1 MEFVPLQICK
11 SLIFTVINYLIS
23 NSFIYQWPFP
33 SHTAITLHTSSFTI
47 AFYQKKEVWPHP
59 IFQPILCFK
68 PISFLLSVRQRYLS
82 SSPGIIIP
90 LTSKH
95 ITFLFHQITPP
106 TQIFNLIS
114 ALLSPP
120 KYNRCSTFLSLKKK
134 NSVSQIYVSLLL
146 SLFLQSKF
154 SKSGLYIYS
163 LYSHLSS
170 TLQLTVIWFLLNN
183 KVQQKLF
190 YLYFTKS
197 LQVLQCKPFLKIYL
211 FLAALGL
218 HCCARAF
225 SSCGEWGLLLVAV
238 RGLLIA
244 VASLVAEHRL

>member
-11 SLIFTVINYLIS
+11 SLIFTDINYLIS

-47 AFYQKKEVWPHP
+47 ALYQKKKVWPHP
-59 IFQPILCFK
+59 IFQPTLFFK
-68 PISFLLSVRQRYLS
+68 STSSLLSVRQRYLS
-82 SSPGIIIP
+82 SSPGIITP

-106 TQIFNLIS
+106 THIFNLIS

-120 KYNRCSTFLSLKKK
+120 KYKLFNFSVFKKK
-134 NSVSQIYVSLLL
+134 KILFLRSMSLFCYL
-146 SLFLQSKF
+146 SLFLHSKF

-183 KVQQKLF
+183 KVQQ
-190 YLYFTKS
+190 T
-197 LQVLQCKPFLKIYL
+197 
-211 FLAALGL
+211 
-218 HCCARAF
+218 
-225 SSCGEWGLLLVAV
+225 LLVV
-238 RGLLIA
+238 SVVSIFISQNHFRFYN
-244 VASLVAEHRL
+244 VSHF